1 METLPLGIVLLLSL
15 LLAAAVSF
23 GTTPLVKKM
32 AYKVGAIDV
41 PKDSR
46 RMHKKPIPRLGG
58 LAIAIAFL
66 LTVLV
71 FAEIDR
77 QLKGILLGAVII
89 VVLGVLDDCL
99 TLRASVKFIV
109 QIAAA
114 CIVVYHGCT
123 IRYLTNP
130 LLTLSLIHI

>member
-58 LAIAIAFL
+58 LPLPLPFCSPFWCL
-66 LTVLV
+66 L
-71 FAEIDR
+71 
-77 QLKGILLGAVII
+77 K
-89 VVLGVLDDCL
+89 L
-99 TLRASVKFIV
+99 TGS
-109 QIAAA
+109 
-114 CIVVYHGCT
+114 
-123 IRYLTNP
+123 
-130 LLTLSLIHI
+130 